1 MWGTTERSPPR
12 TTAARLHTR
21 LLCVIRVF
29 QTQKVLVCYLP
40 GVTLRSP
47 RAKCLA
53 SVGSA
58 SHASHDM
65 VSCFANS
72 PFCDAVGGARRE
84 DVPSEMANHA

>member
-1 MWGTTERSPPR
+1 MGKDERSPPR
-12 TTAARLHTR
+12 TTVERLHTR

-29 QTQKVLVCYLP
+29 QTPKVLVCYLP

-58 SHASHDM
+58 SHASHDIASRFTIPLYAM
-65 VSCFANS
+65 
-72 PFCDAVGGARRE
+72 P
-84 DVPSEMANHA
+84 